1 MKLVLEM
8 TSHSGDGS
16 IVYRTVEEFPA
27 TLGRGYHNDI
37 ILSDPHVSASHLRIE
52 YDGESWSVADLGSE
66 NGLFVNEKQRKGE
79 TCRLSSGDVLRVGRT
94 ELRVFSPSHPVSD
107 TLLLQKA
114 SPLFRFLSKPAN
126 AWLSFMAAVAVM
138 TGWTYLEVWSDQ
150 VGMTLSVAAG
160 ATFFFIMVW
169 AGLWSV
175 VGRLVRHRPH
185 FQSHIALISLYT
197 IGSALFWYV
206 QAYLNFLS
214 SENTLAM
221 ATSYTL
227 NIALF
232 TVLLYGALSLA
243 TDLPKKRRTLS
254 ALYFS
259 MGAGISVF
267 ALGYVSA
274 MNFIPDPVYP
284 YSMEPYLS
292 WLAPGQTAA
301 EFMDGSTKLFDADA
315 FTAKAE
321 AQ

>member
-52 YDGESWSVADLGSE
+52 YDGESWSVSDLGSE
-66 NGLFVNEKQRKGE
+66 NGLFVNEKLCRGE
-79 TCRLSSGDVLRVGRT
+79 TCRLSSGDVLRAGRT
-94 ELRVFSPSHPVSD
+94 ELRVFSPDHPVPD

-114 SPLFRFLSKPAN
+114 SPLFRFLSRPLN
-126 AWLSFMAAVAVM
+126 AWLSFLAAIAVM

-160 ATFFFIMVW
+160 AVFFFIMIW

-197 IGSALFWYV
+197 VGSALFWYV
-206 QAYLNFLS
+206 QAYLDFLTN
-214 SENTLAM
+214 ENAFALGV
-221 ATSYTL
+221 SYTL

-232 TVLLYGALSLA
+232 SVLLYGALSLA
-243 TDLPKKRRTLS
+243 TDLPKRRRLLS
-254 ALYFS
+254 AFYFS
-259 MGAGISVF
+259 AGAAISVF
-267 ALGYVSA
+267 TLGYVSA

-284 YSMEPYLS
+284 YAMEPFLAG
-292 WLAPGQTAA
+292 LAPA
-301 EFMDGSTKLFDADA
+301 ESVADFMDGNAALFEADT
-315 FTAKAE
+315 FTAAAE
-321 AQ
+321 AK